1 MDVLNALAAHPLL
14 KGASPDVIESL
25 RGRVRWHHLPGGRQL
40 MAEGDLP
47 LGVYADRGAC
57 EPLAHSSMDPL
68 VSLVIFFPVK
78 SLAR

>member
-47 LGVYADRGAC
+47 LGVYVLDRGRLRATRTQPDGSTRVLGDIQNC
-57 EPLAHSSMDPL
+57 
-68 VSLVIFFPVK
+68 V
-78 SLAR
+78 